1 MSGANG
7 YQLDFKTFTTGNT
20 SLVNIKNDSMIE
32 VTNVNNKNGVTWINL
47 NKLTSINLNSWTIK
61 VTGMKSGDVLG
72 YYYSGSEDATTRS
85 KFDIREDG
93 TYSLPKSIANS
104 NNIGGIAFD
113 VVVGANSTYRI
124 EQIGE
129 YEGSICFD
137 GVDDF
142 ILNNGVRGGKQI
154 IMKCNWWS
162 TVGTSILYDQR
173 GNGNEFAI
181 FNADSDGSLD
191 DTFIAYSG
199 RSNGN
204 TYIDGIL
211 NSNIHCRDLIGITHN
226 ITHTNELNAGPNSAT
241 VRLGCNNA
249 VQYFSQMA
257 LYDLMIFN
265 KISTDDKIKEL
276 NEYVGIEA
284 KVELPPY
291 YWDSY
296 GKTNLDEDNTTIQQR
311 GVAVGDY
318 DLTNTNFAY
327 DKMSGFGGY
336 EFAKFDS
343 TSEWYLIPNSYI
355 DVVSR
360 NGYQITLKNLSTNAY
375 GWNFQNSRV
384 IGFITRDIP
393 FKVKANKSIRVYWD
407 MHSNK
412 ISSGETFG
420 HVVSI
425 TTLNPNEDTYINLR
439 HLTEDELVELDT
451 DKDRMYYLLW
461 FDVSTIEKNK

>member
-20 SLVNIKNDSMIE
+20 SLVNIKNDSSIE
-32 VTNVNNKNGVTWINL
+32 VTNVNNENGSTWINL
-47 NKLTSINLNSWTIK
+47 NKLTSINLSSWTIK

-113 VVVGANSTYRI
+113 VVVVANSTYRI

-137 GVDDF
+137 GIDDF

-162 TVGTSILYDQR
+162 NAGESILYDQR

-211 NSNIHCRDLIGITHN
+211 NSNIHCRDLKGVTHN
-226 ITHTNELNAGPNSAT
+226 ITYTNELNAGPNHAT

-257 LYDLMIFN
+257 LYDFMLFD
-265 KISTDDKIKEL
+265 KISTEDKIKEL
-276 NEYVGIEA
+276 NEYVGIE
-284 KVELPPY
+284 
-291 YWDSY
+291 
-296 GKTNLDEDNTTIQQR
+296 
-311 GVAVGDY
+311 GDVWGI
-318 DLTNTNFAY
+318 LTQLSN
-327 DKMSGFGGY
+327 
-336 EFAKFDS
+336 S
-343 TSEWYLIPNSYI
+343 TSISNETLI
-355 DVVSR
+355 
-360 NGYQITLKNLSTNAY
+360 KN
-375 GWNFQNSRV
+375 
-384 IGFITRDIP
+384 
-393 FKVKANKSIRVYWD
+393 
-407 MHSNK
+407 
-412 ISSGETFG
+412 E
-420 HVVSI
+420 
-425 TTLNPNEDTYINLR
+425 
-439 HLTEDELVELDT
+439 
-451 DKDRMYYLLW
+451 
-461 FDVSTIEKNK
+461 

>member
-1 MSGANG
+1 LRFNDENGNEVSWGGKFRVGSTITRIGSIADHESNLLNGLYSISGLSLNGKAVTSPTSTVEKQMIFKTTATWIFDDNEPKCILSPSRLRIPNSSYSILGYIPDISGHGNNFTFNNFLFSGMSGANG

-20 SLVNIKNDSMIE
+20 TLVNIKNDSMIE
-32 VTNVNNKNGVTWINL
+32 VTNVNNKNGATWINL
-47 NKLTSINLNSWTIK
+47 NKLTSINLSSWTIK

-162 TVGTSILYDQR
+162 NAGESILYDQR

-211 NSNIHCRDLIGITHN
+211 NSNIHCRDLKGVTHN
-226 ITHTNELNAGPNSAT
+226 ITHTNELNAGPNHAT

-249 VQYFSQMA
+249 VQYFTKMA
-257 LYDLMIFN
+257 LYDFMLFN
-265 KISTDDKIKEL
+265 NISTDDKIKQL
-276 NEYVGIEA
+276 NEYVGIE
-284 KVELPPY
+284 
-291 YWDSY
+291 
-296 GKTNLDEDNTTIQQR
+296 
-311 GVAVGDY
+311 GDVWGI
-318 DLTNTNFAY
+318 LTQLSN
-327 DKMSGFGGY
+327 
-336 EFAKFDS
+336 S
-343 TSEWYLIPNSYI
+343 TSISNETLI
-355 DVVSR
+355 
-360 NGYQITLKNLSTNAY
+360 KN
-375 GWNFQNSRV
+375 
-384 IGFITRDIP
+384 
-393 FKVKANKSIRVYWD
+393 
-407 MHSNK
+407 
-412 ISSGETFG
+412 E
-420 HVVSI
+420 
-425 TTLNPNEDTYINLR
+425 
-439 HLTEDELVELDT
+439 
-451 DKDRMYYLLW
+451 
-461 FDVSTIEKNK
+461 

>member
-1 MSGANG
+1 
-7 YQLDFKTFTTGNT
+7 
-20 SLVNIKNDSMIE
+20 MIE
-32 VTNVNNKNGVTWINL
+32 VTNVNNKNGATWINL
-47 NKLTSINLNSWTIK
+47 NKLTSINLSSWTIK

-72 YYYSGSEDATTRS
+72 YYYSVSEDATTRS

-113 VVVGANSTYRI
+113 VVVVANSTYRI

-162 TVGTSILYDQR
+162 NAGESILYDQR

-211 NSNIHCRDLIGITHN
+211 NSNIHCRDLKGVTHN
-226 ITHTNELNAGPNSAT
+226 ITHTNELNAGPNHAT

-249 VQYFSQMA
+249 VQYFTKMA
-257 LYDLMIFN
+257 LYDFMLFN
-265 KISTDDKIKEL
+265 NISTDDKIKQL
-276 NEYVGIEA
+276 NEYVGIE
-284 KVELPPY
+284 
-291 YWDSY
+291 
-296 GKTNLDEDNTTIQQR
+296 
-311 GVAVGDY
+311 GDVWGI
-318 DLTNTNFAY
+318 LTQLSN
-327 DKMSGFGGY
+327 
-336 EFAKFDS
+336 S
-343 TSEWYLIPNSYI
+343 TSISNETLI
-355 DVVSR
+355 
-360 NGYQITLKNLSTNAY
+360 KN
-375 GWNFQNSRV
+375 
-384 IGFITRDIP
+384 
-393 FKVKANKSIRVYWD
+393 
-407 MHSNK
+407 
-412 ISSGETFG
+412 E
-420 HVVSI
+420 
-425 TTLNPNEDTYINLR
+425 
-439 HLTEDELVELDT
+439 
-451 DKDRMYYLLW
+451 
-461 FDVSTIEKNK
+461 